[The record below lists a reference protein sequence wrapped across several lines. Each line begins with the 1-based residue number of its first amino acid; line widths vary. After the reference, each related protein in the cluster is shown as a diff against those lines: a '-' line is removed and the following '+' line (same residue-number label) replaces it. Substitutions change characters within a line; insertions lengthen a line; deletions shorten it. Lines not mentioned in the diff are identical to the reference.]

1 MSAQNSQKNFILNVA
16 AVCSA
21 THTLGPGLRAV
32 VWVQGCPFHCQGCV
46 APDWI
51 PFKPARLVDVEEL
64 VDELLSNPNVSG
76 LTFSGGE
83 PMKQAAGLAAV
94 AQLARQRRELD
105 IICFTGYKLEKL
117 LKLPLDPAV
126 QELLAQVDVLIDGSY
141 IARLNDNKGLRGS
154 SNQRIHHLSLRLKNF
169 DFENTTRQVEMQI
182 ADGQILMVGVPPKGM
197 DVALKEAVNTVQQKG
212 LDLVKYERI

>member
-1 MSAQNSQKNFILNVA
+1 MSAQNNQKNFILNVA